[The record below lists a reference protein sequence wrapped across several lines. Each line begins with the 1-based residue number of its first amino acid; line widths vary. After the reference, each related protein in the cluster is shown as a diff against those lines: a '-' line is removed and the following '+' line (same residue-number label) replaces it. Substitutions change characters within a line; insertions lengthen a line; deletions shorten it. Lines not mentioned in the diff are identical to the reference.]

1 MAINYPSNLE
11 HNNSN
16 FPLFNAGDQ
25 LNEGWYHVAD
35 LAARTA
41 IPTTK
46 RIYGAMVVVADT
58 AYIYSDTNLSNWAQ
72 ASSWTE
78 VGTGSGGIALTDLSV
93 DTVNPASTTVSSL
106 LYDNT
111 TGDFNFTPVDVTGK
125 AEAQTL
131 TQSGGTITG
140 TINTSTGVF
149 SLTAPSSGGGDALT
163 TSDLGQ
169 FDTVNLTGLVDGN
182 VLKWD
187 NVNSVFEPFE
197 INYTTLPGTPTLANV
212 SLTGDYGDLNDRPLF
227 VGTGSVTITETS
239 ASGQTTYTIDST
251 SSGSGTVTSVNTI
264 APVAGDVTL
273 GLTSL
278 SDTLASYTSGS
289 SLKWDGTQWQ
299 QAVFLD
305 GTSYVEELTNV
316 GYSNPLGVTGQ
327 ILYNSGTD
335 TSNGTWTSTLL
346 TATPTAGTILEWSG
360 SAPAWVTPTY
370 GPILTVEG
378 DGSSQEGAIVLN
390 CSQNSHGITIQSAPH
405 ADSATYSIVLP
416 ASAGT
421 TGQILSKTATNQWQW
436 IDAPGGAVDSVNG
449 ATGTVVLSGEDIDTT
464 SSSNVTVT
472 SSVNTAVS
480 TANTANTTAN
490 GANTTANAAQ
500 TDATQALS
508 DAATAQADAT
518 QGISDAATAQAAAN
532 GAQSTADAVALEVD
546 NFQGGTTGQVFVK
559 DTSTDYDGTWTTL
572 PTVTGVPADTGST
585 SGDVLSTDGSGV
597 YTWETPASTTTTPT
611 NLTYA
616 ASTGVLTSSTQNNS
630 GATIP
635 EATTSDRGL
644 MSSADKV
651 RFDGIPAATAG
662 SNGQVLSTDGS
673 AYGWIAASSGTV
685 TEDAVRLTNTVGAA
699 GFYTIGGIPK
709 TAGFTSMMVMDSA
722 AGGVFWMS
730 ETNNVYL
737 MNRNFL
743 NSVSTGGFTT
753 QQVEELEQTKKFM
766 DAYGMASV
774 EIDLIN
780 SDIKIVYVSTTEA
793 SLNMAALPSQ
803 DIRLSYSGSTSGST
817 VLFTLNDYKSRSG
830 ATVRYGVSSGLI
842 DTAVSSLGSGATR
855 IVWQSGV
862 LPVTG
867 IVQYDDDGFT
877 AGVVKPTDIISVAM
891 EAPSAKAYTVV
902 LKMPHSGEV
911 TEINT
916 KLNAGTCD
924 VQVSFGG
931 TDLLASAQSTS
942 STLATGTSFSAAA
955 FEAGDEVIVT
965 VSNLGGSSDEDLTVS
980 MSYNIVY

>member
-1 MAINYPSNLE
+1 MPNLDNSVQLSETYSVLASSYAYDGLTGIDDTRSHKSQLIFLYRYATLADGTAVADVTWKNWYDPYLIPENVITINQGIKDVQVGDTTTTLLVDASGNTYNMPAFTLGGGQVFEIQRSQDVDNRVVIFGAGSRVTAQGL
-11 HNNSN
+11 NN
-16 FPLFNAGDQ
+16 AVDQ
-25 LNEGWYHVAD
+25 LFKSVQELDSRTTIVESGETQGGGTGGGSLTPGNYGDVIVNVDGSFSVVDDSHNHVISNVDGLQAALDAKLTGIVAGTNVTVSDNGDGTFTVNASASSGGVEEAPNDGQQYARESEGWS
-35 LAARTA
+35 
-41 IPTTK
+41 
-46 RIYGAMVVVADT
+46 VV
-58 AYIYSDTNLSNWAQ
+58 
-72 ASSWTE
+72 
-78 VGTGSGGIALTDLSV
+78 TGGGIALTDLSV
-93 DTVNPASTTVSSL
+93 DTINPASTTVSSL
-106 LYDNT
+106 SYDNT
-111 TGDFNFTPVDVTGK
+111 AGEFNFTPVDVTGK

-140 TINTSTGVF
+140 TIDTSTGVF

-163 TSDLGQ
+163 TADLGQ
-169 FDTVNLTGLVDGN
+169 FDTVDLTGLVDGN

-187 NVNSVFEPFE
+187 NVNSMFEPFE
-197 INYTTLPGTPTLANV
+197 INYTTLPGTPTLSNV
-212 SLTGDYGDLNDRPLF
+212 ALTGDYGDLNDRPLF

-239 ASGQTTYTIDST
+239 ASGQTTYTIDGTST
-251 SSGSGTVTSVNTI
+251 GSGAVN
-264 APVAGDVTL
+264 
-273 GLTSL
+273 
-278 SDTLASYTSGS
+278 
-289 SLKWDGTQWQ
+289 
-299 QAVFLD
+299 
-305 GTSYVEELTNV
+305 
-316 GYSNPLGVTGQ
+316 
-327 ILYNSGTD
+327 
-335 TSNGTWTSTLL
+335 
-346 TATPTAGTILEWSG
+346 
-360 SAPAWVTPTY
+360 
-370 GPILTVEG
+370 
-378 DGSSQEGAIVLN
+378 
-390 CSQNSHGITIQSAPH
+390 
-405 ADSATYSIVLP
+405 
-416 ASAGT
+416 
-421 TGQILSKTATNQWQW
+421 
-436 IDAPGGAVDSVNG
+436 SVNG
-449 ATGTVVLSGEDIDTT
+449 ATGTVVLSGDDIDTT
-464 SSSNVTVT
+464 ATSGVTVT
-472 SSVNTAVS
+472 STVNAAVS
-480 TANTANTTAN
+480 TAISANTTAN

-508 DAATAQADAT
+508 DAATAQSA
-518 QGISDAATAQAAAN
+518 
-532 GAQSTADAVALEVD
+532 ADAVALEVD
-546 NFQGGTTGQVFVK
+546 NFQGGTSGQVFVK
-559 DTSTDYDGTWTTL
+559 DTATDYDGTWTTL

-597 YTWETPASTTTTPT
+597 YTWETPAGTSTTPT
-611 NLTYA
+611 NLTYT

-651 RFDGIPAATAG
+651 RFDDIPAATAG

-673 AYGWIAASSGTV
+673 AYGWTTASGGSV

-709 TAGFTSMMVMDSA
+709 TAGFTPMMVMDSA
-722 AGGVFWMS
+722 AGGVFWLS
-730 ETNNVYL
+730 ETSNVYL

-743 NSVSTGGFTT
+743 NSVSTSGFTT

-774 EIDLIN
+774 EIDLNN

-793 SLNMAALPSQ
+793 ALNMAALPSQ
-803 DIRLSYSGSTSGST
+803 DIRLSYSGSSSGST
-817 VLFTLNDYKSRSG
+817 VLFTLNDYKSQTG

-842 DTAVSSLGSGATR
+842 DTAVASLGSGATR
-855 IVWQSGV
+855 IVWESGV

-867 IVQYDDDGFT
+867 IVQYDADGFT
-877 AGVVKPTDIISVAM
+877 AGVVNPTDIISVAI
-891 EAPSAKAYTVV
+891 EAPSAKAYAVV

-942 STLATGTSFSAAA
+942 STLATGTSFSAAS